1 MKSIV
6 KNHRSPGV
14 LRWRQMLTD
23 IICYCFILLFLYAAA
38 AKLLDDQ
45 KFELQIAK
53 SPILTDFAGILVW
66 LVPVVEIVIAILL
79 MFPKTTSLGL
89 FAALGLMT
97 LFTAYI
103 IVILN
108 FSENIPCSCGG
119 VLEHMSWQQ
128 HLVFNAVFVILS
140 IAGILLHSKSQNK

>member
-1 MKSIV
+1 MKSTA
-6 KNHRSPGV
+6 RSHPSQG
-14 LRWRQMLTD
+14 LARIRQMLTD
-23 IICYCFILLFLYAAA
+23 IICYSFILLFVYAAA
-38 AKLLDDQ
+38 AKLLDHQ

-66 LVPVVEIVIAILL
+66 LVPAVEIVIAILL

-103 IVILN
+103 IAILN
-108 FSENIPCSCGG
+108 FSESIPCSCGG

-128 HLVFNAVFVILS
+128 HLVFNLVFVILS
-140 IAGILLHSKSQNK
+140 IVGILLHSKSQNK

>member
-1 MKSIV
+1 M
-6 KNHRSPGV
+6 
-14 LRWRQMLTD
+14 
-23 IICYCFILLFLYAAA
+23 
-38 AKLLDDQ
+38 
-45 KFELQIAK
+45 
-53 SPILTDFAGILVW
+53 LTDFAGILGW
-66 LVPVVEIVIAILL
+66 LVPAVEIVIALLL

-103 IVILN
+103 IAILN

-128 HLVFNAVFVILS
+128 HLVFNLVFVFLS
-140 IAGILLHSKSQNK
+140 IAGILLHSISQNK